1 MSSVHPKI
9 QVESKH
15 DILYLIKELEE
26 SVRTMPGS
34 EAVEPEIS
42 SVISNLIRSG

>member
-1 MSSVHPKI
+1 MNSVHPKI

-26 SVRTMPGS
+26 SVKTIPGHD
-34 EAVEPEIS
+34 AVETEIS
-42 SVISNLIRSG
+42 SVIYNLIRSG